1 MVRVVLAAM
10 LCIGCNASLPPNGAD
25 ASTHDSHVGST
36 DGRDNGIDA
45 AEHAID
51 SPNDGI
57 DVTWGTGC
65 WYTDSGHRYQA
76 MSFQLTTTNPVPLEG
91 TLYYTTNCDPGA
103 GTDNLNDNGNTIP
116 SGGWTFWFIHH
127 PDNLTTSA
135 IWSMGSLGDH
145 PSVCIDY
152 STAPSC

>member
-1 MVRVVLAAM
+1 MRFALAV
-10 LCIGCNASLPPNGAD
+10 IVGCVGCDATVPPNNADGSIDSHHGSIDGRAGVD
-25 ASTHDSHVGST
+25 AS
-36 DGRDNGIDA
+36 
-45 AEHAID
+45 EHQSD

-57 DVTWGTGC
+57 SVTWGTCC

-76 MSFQLTTTNPVPLEG
+76 MSFQLTAANPEPLEG
-91 TLYYTTNCDPGA
+91 TLYFTTNCDPSN

-152 STAPSC
+152 SSAPDC